1 MRHAKLSAFVSIL
14 ALSACVSVPPTI
26 PTVTPA
32 QVGAVGAELAAA
44 NLSPADYISDA
55 MLLNVWACNAYL
67 LAQAQLNGNFGLAA
81 QGTGLGTAL
90 ATGLLGVTGAG
101 APAVALAGIS
111 GGGLASALGLA
122 AGNTGIPYSAPTA
135 EKVQEAMTAYAEA
148 VWAAPPATLAQ
159 AAMMAEGQRWLC
171 TPSGATWIA
180 SQSISTAQVGAASLA
195 SSTAVNEAFSRTQAQ
210 VPARFALPVITIN
223 GHH

>member
-14 ALSACVSVPPTI
+14 ALSACTSLPPPI

-44 NLSPADYISDA
+44 NLSPADYVSDA

-159 AAMMAEGQRWLC
+159 AAMMAEGQRFLC
-171 TPSGATWIA
+171 TPPGITWLAT
-180 SQSISTAQVGAASLA
+180 QSISTATIGTVPSVATTAISAPTFAAA
-195 SSTAVNEAFSRTQAQ
+195 A
-210 VPARFALPVITIN
+210 PRFGLPVITVN
-223 GHH
+223 GRH